1 MEEDKEFTGPNARTA
16 DLSSLRLD
24 RDKRAKPPGHW
35 KKWLHLL
42 WILVPVIGFLVY
54 QVALKKAAPTVSV
67 RTAKAELVTGSM
79 ASAELVATGY
89 VVAQR
94 KAAVSSK
101 ATGRL
106 EVLNVEEGDRVKKG
120 AVIARLENSDVQAGL
135 DLAKATLAVARAE
148 STDAELNF
156 NRQTGLLK
164 VDATTLDK
172 VEAATARYQTALAN
186 VKAQKANVSA
196 AGVALENTIIR
207 APFDGTVLTKEADMG
222 EMVAPFASS
231 SSSRGAVVTMAD
243 MGSLEVEADV
253 SESNIQKV
261 EINQPCQIVLDAYPA
276 ITYRGFV
283 KKIVPT
289 ADRSR
294 ATVLTKVAFIDR
306 DDKVLPEMSA
316 RVNFLS
322 LEEKSAVKLDQPVVA
337 VPKTAI
343 TQRQGKKVVFKVN
356 GSLVEEIPVE
366 IGRELGNITEIVSGI
381 SAGETVVLSPA
392 GGLKSGD
399 KIEITN

>member
-1 MEEDKEFTGPNARTA
+1 
-16 DLSSLRLD
+16 
-24 RDKRAKPPGHW
+24 
-35 KKWLHLL
+35 
-42 WILVPVIGFLVY
+42 
-54 QVALKKAAPTVSV
+54 
-67 RTAKAELVTGSM
+67 
-79 ASAELVATGY
+79 

-156 NRQTGLLK
+156 NRQIGLLK

-276 ITYRGFV
+276 ITYRGLV

-294 ATVLTKVAFIDR
+294 ATVLTKVAFLDR

-316 RVNFLS
+316 RVNFLPR
-322 LEEKSAVKLDQPVVA
+322 EEESAVKLDQPVVA

-343 TQRQGKKVVFKVN
+343 TQRQGKSVIFKVN
-356 GSLVEEIPVE
+356 GAAVEEIPVE